1 MTQDYINNNKERFL
15 EELFEFIKIPSVSA
29 DMSFKND
36 VLKAA
41 SFLEQNLKDVGVDN
55 VEVFPT
61 EGHPIVY
68 WTARGTTTGIDWT
81 DVTRNQLDSWGV
93 KYHDLK
99 LGKPQY
105 DLFIDDKALNT
116 NDWR

>member
-1 MTQDYINNNKERFL
+1 MIIYIDIDETIAEPSESRDYADRTPITANINKANKL
-15 EELFEFIKIPSVSA
+15 Y
-29 DMSFKND
+29 D
-36 VLKAA
+36 
-41 SFLEQNLKDVGVDN
+41 
-55 VEVFPT
+55 
-61 EGHPIVY
+61 EGHTIVY

-81 DVTRNQLDSWGV
+81 DVTRNQLDSWGL

-105 DLFIDDKALNT
+105 DLFIDDKSLNT

>member
-1 MTQDYINNNKERFL
+1 MIIYIDIDETIAEPSATRNYPDSKPMKNNIAKANKL
-15 EELFEFIKIPSVSA
+15 Y
-29 DMSFKND
+29 D
-36 VLKAA
+36 
-41 SFLEQNLKDVGVDN
+41 
-55 VEVFPT
+55 
-61 EGHPIVY
+61 EGHTIVY

-116 NDWR
+116 NDWK

>member
-1 MTQDYINNNKERFL
+1 MIIYIDIDETIAEPSATRNYADSKPMKNNIAKANKL
-15 EELFEFIKIPSVSA
+15 Y
-29 DMSFKND
+29 D
-36 VLKAA
+36 
-41 SFLEQNLKDVGVDN
+41 
-55 VEVFPT
+55 
-61 EGHPIVY
+61 EGHTIVY

-116 NDWR
+116 NDWK